1 MPPRVNGVQ
10 AMNWKAT
17 VPPAPVKLKFNGLN
31 VNMLNGDLMQNLRI
45 KYRRILN
52 IEQIERYGNH
62 INNQFRRGDQTLKRF
77 IVNLINKVPQIPLSD
92 YKKLINDAKAK
103 INVKQISRKKIK
115 NVNQTNTKNLIIE
128 LKKLGFKLDGRQLRG
143 DSYNQIL
150 DLIKNERPSIPR
162 NNLNEIQLYKVL
174 ERLKNGFVQEQIT
187 NYKRQLNGMSQK
199 QLLQQLSKEFK
210 LDNHYANYT
219 NLTNITQLHRFKRLL
234 IEKLEDIYKYYK
246 KNKKAWFNSTGRE
259 LNYIADPVPDF
270 MNYSNLVPE
279 NNKYAGKLIKKFFD
293 LYLKFLKNY
302 LIDKSFY
309 GYPPLRSSVLEARGE
324 LPTTKNITPNKRAF
338 TTKSKYVL
346 NNYNSNANN
355 NTPSSF
361 ANLMMREISTNRFKK
376 ITQSNSAYYT
386 NNNIS
391 TEIITES
398 TWVAFVILMW
408 MDMRHDFTNKQVP
421 KNFFD
426 IFTQSKNAHFVS
438 ILFPQIKNNNGP
450 VWAKTPNGRVE
461 FIKFHMGHEVIQN
474 LITMKILKY
483 DQKTPSL
490 TVVSNFEDKIKNN
503 LGTLLNIDG
512 RLHYVSTPKQINALS
527 NPNTIISIDAEHQSK
542 TTFAEIKHTTYL
554 PIERMFD
561 PGITFS
567 YNDKLV
573 NKMRQLVLPS
583 EINRIVDFNLRTYT
597 LKFNGFRDVKIKL
610 SINEQYKPVVNV
622 MNSKLPVKM
631 SKDKAASNG
640 TPQALLGKTFGD
652 FLQILSIA
660 GRRDSDK
667 RIYFGTFDA
676 MSGFMYAFTRK
687 YIFKRRNINLL
698 LEIPTGK
705 IAAYN

>member
-10 AMNWKAT
+10 AMNWKPT

-31 VNMLNGDLMQNLRI
+31 VNMLNGDLMQNLRN
-45 KYRRILN
+45 KYNTSLTLR
-52 IEQIERYGNH
+52 QIEIYGNH
-62 INNQFRRGDQTLKRF
+62 INNQFTRGDQTLKRF
-77 IVNLINKVPQIPLSD
+77 IVNLINKEPQIPLGD

-128 LKKLGFKLDGRQLRG
+128 LKKLGFKLDGRRLRG

-187 NYKRQLNGMSQK
+187 KYKGKLNGMNQK
-199 QLLQQLSKEFK
+199 QLLEQLSKEFK

-219 NLTNITQLHRFKRLL
+219 NLTNITQLNRLKRLL
-234 IEKLEDIYKYYK
+234 IEKLEDIYEYYK
-246 KNKKAWFNSTGRE
+246 KNKQAWSNSTGQK
-259 LNYIADPVPDF
+259 LNKIEEPPVQEFKTFIKNGPD
-270 MNYSNLVPE
+270 
-279 NNKYAGKLIKKFFD
+279 AGTLIKKFFD

-542 TTFAEIKHTTYL
+542 TTFAKFIHTTYL

-567 YNDKLV
+567 SNDKLV
-573 NKMRQLVLPS
+573 NIMRQLVLPS
-583 EINRIVDFNLRTYT
+583 ENNIIVDFNLRTYT

-687 YIFKRRNINLL
+687 YIFKRININLL